1 MISERIGKDD
11 RIFELV
17 EDQGE
22 ILRDLYTYFPKLMK
36 YLWESPKIVALIIQ
50 NTEIKDVKEYL
61 APLFSNNFY
70 ENILSSSYMEDN
82 LMYLLTLL
90 IDGEIQK
97 LTNINQF
104 ENFLEESQCGY
115 LLEELRRKNDIQ
127 AFFKIIISESL
138 ENLENNHSSFKINL
152 NAKKINE
159 EFECKIKTNGIDI
172 RKIEEEG
179 FLKVKTDSQFSDS
192 LSLDD
197 ENEKRNKKQILLEQ
211 ENFNQKY
218 VPPLDKKALQI
229 KKDEFKDDKK
239 MKDFLYSKLN
249 DCDNNENKYS
259 NQKLMGEFYK
269 FKYSPQ
275 LLLRYQKSFMVVANS
290 IESIIEKIINNS
302 HKIPYS
308 VKCLCKIISLLIK
321 KKFPSLSE
329 TEKNA
334 FIAKFFFGKLF
345 IPILKNP
352 AIEALINNLII
363 SGNTLKNL
371 NIISNIIKKF
381 TSGNFYIDSES
392 ESDYTP
398 FNWYFIEKM
407 GKLFE
412 IFDNITKVTLPP
424 FIVKFIND
432 ELDSDYEYDY
442 FKENQDQVIIHRSM
456 CFNLDQMKILL
467 QTMEVNQNKIF
478 NNSHAI
484 GLKKTVEKL
493 LYQNNKDILNSI
505 LKSEMKINNTTQN
518 KKLKKSK
525 SCNITETKPKVHYF
539 LLTSIIYNEKYKKL
553 FDIKQDTTS
562 FSIKELKVSGE
573 EELSIIKNNII
584 RVKNFF
590 CSLLYNYNYLL
601 KTDFNEAKIETTE
614 EILKELLKSSN
625 SVMDGTIPSEWYVT
639 SLLEYL
645 KKIPEEYT
653 QNDCEKLY
661 NEIET
666 DLKESIK
673 ELDLEALSVIMEK
686 LKFAKRGKNY
696 YEESKKLLNDINLN
710 EESKNIIEN
719 EFIPVEIKFSYDDE
733 QINQEFEILPSKL
746 REKDKDKISESRKK
760 EIEKKGN
767 IRLCTTID
775 EFTRKFPNLL
785 KYEEL
790 QDANIFE
797 LQEHL
802 SFPAKINNYL
812 RLVRQNLEKKGRN
825 ELDSILEKIYD
836 YVMIK
841 LYDKI
846 YPLEPRE
853 QDNGI
858 FQQSIKLSWT
868 EPKHFLGKKK
878 YVFGSF
884 ITDTTKYFNL
894 MNLEKS
900 PKKKV
905 LHMSKIFDSI
915 LLLLQF
921 NGKTNDIGVD
931 DQMPILNY
939 AVIKAQPFRLYS
951 DAKFMDLYIGGE
963 RNKFQGN
970 QLTQFIGI
978 CDLIPK
984 IDHTKLYNVEK
995 KEYIKKC
1002 NEAVL
1007 HG

>member
-1 MISERIGKDD
+1 MNIISERMGKDD
-11 RIFELV
+11 RHFELV

-22 ILRDLYTYFPKLMK
+22 ILRDLFTYFPKLME
-36 YLWESPKIVALIIQ
+36 YLWKSPKIIALVIQ
-50 NTEIKDVKEYL
+50 NTEAKDVKEYL

-70 ENILSSSYMEDN
+70 ENILSSSYIEDN

-90 IDGEIQK
+90 IDGEIKK
-97 LTNINQF
+97 LTNINQI

-115 LLEELRRKNDIQ
+115 LLGELRKKNDIQ
-127 AFFKIIISESL
+127 AFFKSIISDSL
-138 ENLENNHSSFKINL
+138 ENLENNHSSLKLNFNINKIY
-152 NAKKINE
+152 E
-159 EFECKIKTNGIDI
+159 EFKYKLETSGKDIRKLEEQGFLKIKTDG
-172 RKIEEEG
+172 
-179 FLKVKTDSQFSDS
+179 QYSDS

-197 ENEKRNKKQILLEQ
+197 DNEKRNKKQFLIEQ

-218 VPPLDKKALQI
+218 VPPLNKKALQT
-229 KKDEFKDDKK
+229 KKDEFKDNKK
-239 MKDFLYSKLN
+239 MQDFLYSKLN
-249 DCDNNENKYS
+249 DCDDNENKYS
-259 NQKLMGEFYK
+259 NHKLMGELYK
-269 FKYSPQ
+269 FKFSPQ
-275 LLLRYQKSFMVVANS
+275 LLLIYQKSFMVIVNFIDS
-290 IESIIEKIINNS
+290 ILEKIIINS
-302 HKIPYS
+302 HKVPYS
-308 VKCLCKIISLLIK
+308 AKCLSKIILLLIK
-321 KKFPSLSE
+321 KKFPSITE
-329 TEKNA
+329 TE
-334 FIAKFFFGKLF
+334 KFFFGKLF

-363 SGNTLKNL
+363 SGNTLNNL
-371 NIISNIIKKF
+371 KIISNIIKKF
-381 TSGNFYIDSES
+381 TSGNFYLDIETES
-392 ESDYTP
+392 EYTP

-407 GKLFE
+407 EKLFE

-424 FIVKFIND
+424 FIVKFING
-432 ELDSDYEYDY
+432 ELASDYEYDY

-456 CFNLDQMKILL
+456 CFNLDQIKIILK
-467 QTMEVNQNKIF
+467 TMEANKDKIF
-478 NNSHAI
+478 INPQTE
-484 GLKKTVEKL
+484 GLKKTVEKI
-493 LYQNNKDILNSI
+493 LYQNNMDILNNI
-505 LKSEMKINNTTQN
+505 LKSEMKNNKAAQ
-518 KKLKKSK
+518 LKKSRRGK
-525 SCNITETKPKVHYF
+525 NDIPEQKPKVHYF
-539 LLTSIIYNEKYKKL
+539 LFTSIIYNEKYEKL
-553 FDIKQDTTS
+553 FNIKQVTNS

-573 EELSIIKNNII
+573 EESSINKNNII
-584 RVKNFF
+584 RVKNFI

-614 EILKELLKSSN
+614 EILKELPKSSN

-645 KKIPEEYT
+645 KKIPEDLT
-653 QNDCEKLY
+653 KNDCEKLY

-666 DLKESIK
+666 DLRKSIK

-696 YEESKKLLNDINLN
+696 YEESKRLLNDINLN
-710 EESKNIIEN
+710 EDSKNIIEN
-719 EFIPVEIKFSYDDE
+719 EFIPVEIKFIYDEDL
-733 QINQEFEILPSKL
+733 IRQEFEIIPSRLK
-746 REKDKDKISESRKK
+746 EKDRDKINESRKK
-760 EIEKKGN
+760 EIEKKAN

-785 KYEEL
+785 KFEEL
-790 QDANIFE
+790 QDVNIFE

-802 SFPAKINNYL
+802 GFPAKINNYL
-812 RLVRQNLEKKGRN
+812 RIVRQNLEKKGKN
-825 ELDSILEKIYD
+825 ELDLILEKIYD

-846 YPLEPRE
+846 YPAEPRE
-853 QDNGI
+853 QDSAI

-868 EPKHFLGKKK
+868 EPKHYLGKKK

-894 MNLEKS
+894 INLEKS

-915 LLLLQF
+915 LLLLKF

-939 AVIKAQPFRLYS
+939 AIIKAQPFRLYS

-970 QLTQFIGI
+970 LLTQFIGI

-984 IDHTKLYNVEK
+984 IDHTKLYSVERA
-995 KEYIKKC
+995 EYIKNC
-1002 NEAVL
+1002 NDAIS

>member
-1 MISERIGKDD
+1 MNIISERLGKDD
-11 RIFELV
+11 RHFVLV
-17 EDQGE
+17 EEQGE
-22 ILRDLYTYFPKLMK
+22 LLRDLYTYFPKLMK

-50 NTEIKDVKEYL
+50 NTKNEDVKDYL

-70 ENILSSSYMEDN
+70 ENILSSSYIEDN

-97 LTNINQF
+97 LTNINQIQD
-104 ENFLEESQCGY
+104 FLEESPCGC
-115 LLEELRRKNDIQ
+115 LLGELRKKNDIQ
-127 AFFKIIISESL
+127 AFFKAIISDSL
-138 ENLENNHSSFKINL
+138 DNLENNHSSLKINL
-152 NAKKINE
+152 NVKEIYDEFKEKLEKSGKDIRKYE
-159 EFECKIKTNGIDI
+159 EQGFLKIKTE
-172 RKIEEEG
+172 RQ
-179 FLKVKTDSQFSDS
+179 LSDS

-197 ENEKRNKKQILLEQ
+197 DNEKRNKKQILIEQ

-218 VPPLDKKALQI
+218 VPPLDKKALQA
-229 KKDEFKDDKK
+229 KKDELKDNKK
-239 MKDFLYSKLN
+239 MQDFLYLKLN
-249 DCDNNENKYS
+249 DCDDNENLYS
-259 NQKLMGEFYK
+259 NHKLMGGLYELGF
-269 FKYSPQ
+269 SPQ
-275 LLLRYQKSFMVVANS
+275 LLLIYQKSFMVIVNFIDS
-290 IESIIEKIINNS
+290 ILDKIINNS
-302 HKIPYS
+302 HKMPYS
-308 VKCLCKIISLLIK
+308 VKCLSKIILLLIK
-321 KKFPSLSE
+321 KKFPSLTE

-334 FIAKFFFGKLF
+334 FISKFFFEKLF

-371 NIISNIIKKF
+371 EIISNIIKKF
-381 TSGNFYIDSES
+381 TSGNFYLESES
-392 ESDYTP
+392 EYTS

-407 GKLFE
+407 EKLFE

-424 FIVKFIND
+424 IIAKFING
-432 ELDSDYEYDY
+432 ELASDYEYDY

-456 CFNLDQMKILL
+456 CFNLDQIRILL
-467 QTMEVNQNKIF
+467 QTMDAYKDKIF
-478 NNSHAI
+478 INPQTD

-493 LYQNNKDILNSI
+493 LYQNNQDILKGI
-505 LKSEMKINNTTQN
+505 LKSEMKINNSAQ
-518 KKLKKSK
+518 LKKSRRGK
-525 SCNITETKPKVHYF
+525 NDNIPEQKPKVHYF
-539 LLTSIIYNEKYKKL
+539 LISSIIYNEKYEKL
-553 FDIKQDTTS
+553 FNIKQDTTS
-562 FSIKELKVSGE
+562 FSIKELKVSGDE
-573 EELSIIKNNII
+573 ESYINQNNII

-625 SVMDGTIPSEWYVT
+625 SVMDGSIPSEWYVT

-645 KKIPEEYT
+645 KKIPEDLT
-653 QNDCEKLY
+653 KNDCEKLY
-661 NEIET
+661 NEIED
-666 DLKESIK
+666 DLRKSIK

-686 LKFAKRGKNY
+686 LKYAKRGKNY
-696 YEESKKLLNDINLN
+696 YEESKRLLNDINLN
-710 EESKNIIEN
+710 EETKNIIEK
-719 EFIPVEIKFSYDDE
+719 EFIPVEIKFSYDEE
-733 QINQEFEILPSKL
+733 QIHQEFEIIPSKL
-746 REKDKDKISESRKK
+746 KEKNRDKTQ
-760 EIEKKGN
+760 EIEKKSN

-775 EFTRKFPNLL
+775 EFTKKFPNLI

-790 QDANIFE
+790 QDVNIFE
-797 LQEHL
+797 LQEQL

-812 RLVRQNLEKKGRN
+812 KIVRQNLEKKGKN
-825 ELDSILEKIYD
+825 DLDLILEKIYD

-846 YPLEPRE
+846 YPIEPSE

-868 EPKHFLGKKK
+868 EPKHYLGKKK

-884 ITDTTKYFNL
+884 IKDTTKYFNL

-905 LHMSKIFDSI
+905 LHMTKIFDSI
-915 LLLLQF
+915 LLILQF

-951 DAKFMDLYIGGE
+951 DAKFMDLYIGSE
-963 RNKFQGN
+963 RNKFKGN
-970 QLTQFIGI
+970 LLTQFLGI

-984 IDHTKLYNVEK
+984 IDHTKLYYVEK
-995 KEYIKKC
+995 EEYMKKC
-1002 NEAVL
+1002 NEAIIN
-1007 HG
+1007 G